1 VPTRRIRKA
10 PPSASVDEPDVDAFE
25 APVEFEGLIAGT
37 ELLVTSRTIE
47 VRHEYPGDSSRSGAV
62 GRAGIEDVHRVEVRP
77 WPAGPAT
84 VRMWSDSG
92 DLEIVMR
99 NAREAERVRTVV
111 EAARSR
117 LRSA

>member
-1 VPTRRIRKA
+1 
-10 PPSASVDEPDVDAFE
+10 
-25 APVEFEGLIAGT
+25 
-37 ELLVTSRTIE
+37 
-47 VRHEYPGDSSRSGAV
+47 
-62 GRAGIEDVHRVEVRP
+62 VEVRP

-92 DLEIVMR
+92 ALEIVMR